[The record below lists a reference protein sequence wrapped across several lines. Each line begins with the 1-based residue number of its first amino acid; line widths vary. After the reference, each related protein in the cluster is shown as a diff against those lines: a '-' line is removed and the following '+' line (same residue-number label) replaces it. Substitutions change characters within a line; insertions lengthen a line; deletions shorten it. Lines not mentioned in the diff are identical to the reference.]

1 MSKEHLAEEGVLFA
15 DNDHRVYD
23 RKWPFVDNLDKKR
36 KRGVYDYELS
46 KKLWQY
52 YADEISKAYLK
63 EQGREACRE
72 SGCDGTGSHAFSVPV
87 RKLIGLHY
95 ANLYEAGDESM
106 KKG

>member
-1 MSKEHLAEEGVLFA
+1 MNNKERIAEEGVLFA

-23 RKWPFVDNLDKKR
+23 RKWPFVDNLDKKK

-46 KKLWQY
+46 KKLWLY

-63 EQGREACRE
+63 EFGRED
-72 SGCDGTGSHAFSVPV
+72 SDFCDGTGTHAFSVAV
-87 RKLIGLHY
+87 RKLIALHY